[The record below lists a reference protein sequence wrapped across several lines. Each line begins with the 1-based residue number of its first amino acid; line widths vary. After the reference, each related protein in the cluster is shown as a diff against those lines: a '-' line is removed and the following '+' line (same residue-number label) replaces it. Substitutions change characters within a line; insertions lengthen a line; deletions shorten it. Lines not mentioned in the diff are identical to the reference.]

1 MTEFRTEVR
10 DRVLRAVTSLD
21 EARNTGDDH
30 MVEVRTGELESL
42 ARLATEHELH
52 VPELTAY
59 TEMKAG

>member
-1 MTEFRTEVR
+1 MTQFRTEVR
-10 DRVLRAVTSLD
+10 ERVLRAVTSLD
-21 EARNTGDDH
+21 EARHNGDDH

-42 ARLATEHELH
+42 AHLATEHGLH